1 MGLDGLRTSTEVAG
15 GKMKKDGG
23 EPSVEAKFHEKR
35 RAWSRNPA
43 ILHTTHR
50 ICLGDARVME
60 GLGAGP
66 LVQLVVTSPP
76 YWNLKQYPEVP
87 QGQLG
92 NLPDYKKFLVE
103 LRRVWA
109 RCFELLVPG
118 GRLCIVVGDIC
129 LSRRKAGR
137 HSVVPL
143 HADISRDCIEAGFDY
158 LSPIFW
164 YKIANAATEVEGNGT
179 TFLGKPYE
187 PNAVIKNDVEYIL
200 IFRKPGSYR
209 TPTSE
214 QRALSVIDRDD
225 HARWF
230 RQVWTDIPGQVRAQ
244 GHPAPFPKELA
255 FRLISMFSFVGDTVL
270 DPFWGTGSTTAAAIE
285 AHRSSIGYEIEPRYL
300 QIGRARFRQAALTA
314 QVHFFGPRHPE
325 GRELGPALL
334 PASVETPMAG
344 YPPQKPRDGRARA
357 AR

>member
-1 MGLDGLRTSTEVAG
+1 MRQT
-15 GKMKKDGG
+15 KR
-23 EPSVEAKFHEKR
+23 EPSVEAKFREKR
-35 RAWSRNPA
+35 LAWSRNPP
-43 ILHTTHR
+43 ILQTTHR
-50 ICLGDARVME
+50 IYLGDARSMDE
-60 GLGAGP
+60 LGPSP
-66 LVQLVVTSPP
+66 LVHLIVTSPP
-76 YWNLKQYPEVP
+76 YWNLKPYPDLP
-87 QGQLG
+87 AGQLG
-92 NLPDYKKFLVE
+92 NLSDYREFLAG

-118 GRLCIVVGDIC
+118 GRLCIVVGDVC

-143 HADISRDCIEAGFDY
+143 HADFSKDCIEVGLDY

-164 YKIANAATEVEGNGT
+164 YKIANAATEVQGNGT

-200 IFRKPGSYR
+200 MFRKPGSYR
-209 TPTSE
+209 TPTPE
-214 QRALSVIDRDD
+214 QRALSIIDRDD

-230 RQVWTDIPGQVRAQ
+230 RQVWTDIPGQVRVQ

-270 DPFWGTGSTTAAAIE
+270 DPFWGTGSTTDAAIE

-300 QIGRARFRQAALTA
+300 QIGKARFRQATLTA
-314 QVHFFGPRHPE
+314 RVHFFGPGQTECCGPGPSLPPARV
-325 GRELGPALL
+325 EL
-334 PASVETPMAG
+334 
-344 YPPQKPRDGRARA
+344 PQIAYRPRKARDGRARA
-357 AR
+357 VR